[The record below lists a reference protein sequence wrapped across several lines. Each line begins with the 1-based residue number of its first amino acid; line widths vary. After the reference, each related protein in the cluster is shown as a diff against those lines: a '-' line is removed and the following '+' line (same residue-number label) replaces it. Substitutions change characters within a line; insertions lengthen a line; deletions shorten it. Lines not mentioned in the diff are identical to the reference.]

1 MSFIPRPQEIYKHF
15 KGNLYQVTAI
25 ATHSETREQLVIYQ
39 ALYGDFRIYA
49 RPLAMFVS
57 RVDREKYPD
66 ATQEFRFELQ
76 RPEAGRQRA
85 ESEPESLG
93 AGGAGNIGEAPGAQ
107 ETDCGDSRIASG
119 ARETG
124 CGGSRIASGERETG
138 CGGNSGTASG
148 EREMGCAD
156 GTGTAPGEKEA
167 EHEDVAPESV
177 SDAQPEELEAALD
190 PFVLEFLDADTYE
203 QRLNILA
210 GLHHRITDEMITTM
224 AIACDI
230 EVDDGDTEER
240 YEALKTCLQTLE
252 RYECNRLR

>member
-15 KGNLYQVTAI
+15 KGNLYQVTAV
-25 ATHSETREQLVIYQ
+25 AEHTETREQLVIYQ

-49 RPLAMFVS
+49 RPLDMFVS

-66 ATQEFRFELQ
+66 VRQEFRFELQ
-76 RPEAGRQRA
+76 GPGAERQRA
-85 ESEPESLG
+85 ESGPEGLG
-93 AGGAGNIGEAPGAQ
+93 AGGAGSIGEAPGVR
-107 ETDCGDSRIASG
+107 ETGYAGGSGTAPG

-124 CGGSRIASGERETG
+124 CAE
-138 CGGNSGTASG
+138 
-148 EREMGCAD
+148 
-156 GTGTAPGEKEA
+156 GTGTAPGAKEA
-167 EHEDVAPESV
+167 EYRGAEPESA
-177 SDAQPEELEAALD
+177 SGALLEEPGEELD

>member
-25 ATHSETREQLVIYQ
+25 ATHSETQEQLVIYQ

-49 RPLAMFVS
+49 RPLDMFVS

-66 ATQEFRFELQ
+66 VGQEFRFELQ
-76 RPEAGRQRA
+76 GPGAERQRA
-85 ESEPESLG
+85 ESEPEPG
-93 AGGAGNIGEAPGAQ
+93 DCVAGGIGTEPEHVAGGIGAEPGYVAGGTGTVAGV
-107 ETDCGDSRIASG
+107 EEWVDAEEASG
-119 ARETG
+119 AE
-124 CGGSRIASGERETG
+124 SA
-138 CGGNSGTASG
+138 
-148 EREMGCAD
+148 
-156 GTGTAPGEKEA
+156 A
-167 EHEDVAPESV
+167 E
-177 SDAQPEELEAALD
+177 ALD
-190 PFVLEFLDADTYE
+190 PFVMEFLDADSYE

-210 GLHHRITDEMITTM
+210 GLHHRITDGMITTM

-230 EVDDGDTEER
+230 EIDDGDTEER